1 MNWIMISTKNAS
13 HLMVEQKPEI
23 WVTDYITIKFK
34 NKVSISDQGALNII
48 EQAADLLRL
57 LEVNNKYE

>member
-1 MNWIMISTKNAS
+1 
-13 HLMVEQKPEI
+13 MVEQKPEI

-57 LEVNNKYE
+57 LKVNNKYE